1 MGKIDTKTALL
12 NCAQDL
18 VQKVGV
24 NAMSYNDLSEKV
36 GIRKAS
42 IHYHFPKKDDLIEAL
57 QQKCMAEYSERY
69 MSVVESDLSAP
80 DKLRQLTDIY
90 IDSVNSRKLCLIAML
105 SAEYETLSNRLRGLM
120 KESVTQTARIYE
132 KIFIKGIADGE
143 LLPCDDTFDAAYA
156 FFSFL
161 MGGHIIARCSGGEK
175 ALRRASEI
183 YINKLTA

>member
-24 NAMSYNDLSEKV
+24 NAMSYNDLSEAV

-57 QQKCMAEYSERY
+57 QQKCMVEYCERY
-69 MSVVESDLSAP
+69 MIVVDSDLSAP
-80 DKLRQLTDIY
+80 DKLRKLTDIY
-90 IDSVNSRKLCLIAML
+90 INTLNGRKLCLVAML
-105 SAEYETLSNRLRGLM
+105 SAEYETLSDRLRELM
-120 KESVTQTARIYE
+120 EQSVITTTRIYE

-143 LLPCDDTFDAAYA
+143 LLSCDDTFDAAYA